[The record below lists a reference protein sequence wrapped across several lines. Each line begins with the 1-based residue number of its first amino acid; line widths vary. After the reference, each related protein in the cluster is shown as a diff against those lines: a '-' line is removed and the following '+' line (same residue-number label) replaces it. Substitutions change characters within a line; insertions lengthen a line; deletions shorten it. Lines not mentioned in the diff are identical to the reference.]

1 MEKDFKDEM
10 SHIRSK
16 LQLLDIDR
24 TELAS
29 ISGQRGSEW
38 HGTDTGF
45 ALGRFLDYAGSLCD
59 SPPSSFPGSPIV
71 PHFDTGSD
79 VETSAGTLHS
89 KADSHYS
96 NENNNTA
103 VQSAFEAEADKK
115 ARKVFKMLRD
125 LGYIAQGKQAE
136 QSLYV
141 EYDSSTIHQSRQYY
155 GPTEH
160 TTTTSQGYA
169 ASESDATAA
178 IPSAQQ
184 GAYNG
189 GGQTAYDNPL
199 LNWYSD
205 VKSVKDAENEV
216 DISEFT

>member
-1 MEKDFKDEM
+1 
-10 SHIRSK
+10 
-16 LQLLDIDR
+16 LDIDR

-103 VQSAFEAEADKK
+103 VQSAFEAEAESFSEAEADKK
-115 ARKVFKMLRD
+115 ARKVLKMLRD
-125 LGYIAQGKQAE
+125 LGYIVQGKQAE
-136 QSLYV
+136 QSPYV

-216 DISEFT
+216 DISELT